1 VTGVGAMRSIIDSAR
16 QAAYYAVQYLTDVR
30 HGMVTRDVV
39 FGHPASHEAGEI
51 RPHEP
56 SPARR
61 FLAILRDLPLDPA
74 GYTFVDLGSGK
85 GAALV
90 LAAKQ
95 GYGRLV
101 GVELDGDLVE
111 VARRNLGSLRR
122 RRPDQAAR
130 IELVRQDAREYA
142 WPATPTVAYLFNPFG
157 ERTLRAVLARL
168 EASLRSSPRPVFV
181 VYVNPVQR
189 RVLDESPALVPLRT
203 GRDFCVYRSTSHPCE
218 AATGQ
223 RRTWAAG

>member
-1 VTGVGAMRSIIDSAR
+1 VGIGHSLVTGAR
-16 QAAYYAVQYLTDVR
+16 QAAYYVVQYLTDVR

-39 FGHPASHEAGEI
+39 FGRVEPHEVSEI

-56 SPARR
+56 SPARQ
-61 FLAILRDLPLDPA
+61 FVGILRTLPVDPA
-74 GYTFVDLGSGK
+74 EYIFVDLGSGK

-111 VARRNLGSLRR
+111 AARRNLRSLRR
-122 RRPDQAAR
+122 RRPDLADR

-142 WPATPTVAYLFNPFG
+142 WPPTPTVAYLFNPFG
-157 ERTLRAVLARL
+157 ERTLRTVLARL

-181 VYVNPVQR
+181 VYLNPVQR
-189 RVLDESPALVPLRT
+189 HVLDESPALVPLRT
-203 GRDFCVYRSTSHPCE
+203 GCGFRVYRSRSESTKH
-218 AATGQ
+218 AASGP
-223 RRTWAAG
+223 RRTAAAG

>member
-1 VTGVGAMRSIIDSAR
+1 VGVTRSVVNAAR
-16 QAAYYAVQYLTDVR
+16 QAAYYAIQYLTDVR

-39 FGHPASHEAGEI
+39 FGRTAPHEAGEF

-61 FLAILRDLPLDPA
+61 FLAILRALPLDPA

-101 GVELDGDLVE
+101 GVEVDGALVD
-111 VARRNLGSLRR
+111 VALRNLRSLRR
-122 RRPDQAAR
+122 RRPDLADR
-130 IELVRQDAREYA
+130 IELVRQDARSGRRRRSDRRFRSA
-142 WPATPTVAYLFNPFG
+142 TSTRAPSTSTPT
-157 ERTLRAVLARL
+157 
-168 EASLRSSPRPVFV
+168 SRP
-181 VYVNPVQR
+181 
-189 RVLDESPALVPLRT
+189 
-203 GRDFCVYRSTSHPCE
+203 
-218 AATGQ
+218 
-223 RRTWAAG
+223 